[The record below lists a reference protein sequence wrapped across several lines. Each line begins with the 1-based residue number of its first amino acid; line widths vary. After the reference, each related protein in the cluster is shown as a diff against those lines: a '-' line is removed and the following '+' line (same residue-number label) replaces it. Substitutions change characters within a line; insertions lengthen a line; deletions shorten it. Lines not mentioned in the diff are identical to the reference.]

1 MTVRLA
7 PVLPTSVAVVQFP
20 DVQKAT
26 QAVIEALNAGVG
38 IRESLEPRIS
48 KAQDHDMDRKNVSN
62 WSTTNS

>member
-48 KAQDHDMDRKNVSN
+48 EGAGS
-62 WSTTNS
+62 